1 MPRKVSTTRASG
13 EYFAKVTRKVSP
25 SPKKRK
31 TPGRVFGTS
40 SQFKGVGTGVR
51 GDVRK

>member
-1 MPRKVSTTRASG
+1 MSQNTTIKVAEGFTQKSRTISRST
-13 EYFAKVTRKVSP
+13 KV
-25 SPKKRK
+25 RK

-40 SQFKGVGTGVR
+40 SQFKGVGVGVR